1 MNQEPDKHKNPYPV
15 NSLILVTLVGILL
28 AVWYVTAYLNEKQD
42 NQVTWYSASSC
53 QLPQDTCFVKLDGQI
68 YLTFKLDK
76 QEPKPLE
83 SLPIRVQ
90 LEGYSE
96 EELKN
101 LQLEIDLQGRDMYMG
116 YNRTTMTY
124 QGKGL
129 FTASPILSICT
140 EDVMVWRASLFINDL
155 STDPPTILGSYFDFT
170 VKS

>member
-28 AVWYVTAYLNEKQD
+28 AVWYVTDYLNEKQTG
-42 NQVTWYSASSC
+42 QITWYSASSC
-53 QLPQDTCFVKLDGQI
+53 QLPQDTCFVKLEGRQQ
-68 YLTFKLDK
+68 LTFSLEKS
-76 QEPKPLE
+76 EPKPLE
-83 SLPIRVQ
+83 NLPISVR

-96 EELKN
+96 AELQN